1 MFTKPAQPRER
12 KTSRPK
18 WYLVYYVLA
27 AFDVFAIS
35 ASLYLTHQF
44 EGIYSRSVEVNQVWS
59 ARLAEYAGL
68 GRLAGAVNAP
78 GNDVFDSHA
87 VEAEAAKSQSAVF
100 AWNQRFAALRQELA
114 DSAGEVSGRALIP
127 QLDAAD
133 AALQEMVAE
142 SELIFSYF
150 TQKRAERAGERMA
163 TMDRKYAR
171 VHAALDGLRE
181 QVRAAQKSHLDEQQL
196 AAQSLQRLE
205 YLIGAFI
212 LLMVGGAML
221 YGRKIGRQ
229 MQKSDEDIRNLNADL
244 ERRVVERTAEF
255 QKANAA
261 LRSEMDERMRAE
273 ARLRETTE
281 RLEQAHEVSR
291 MGEWT
296 LDLATGK
303 LCHSARH
310 DQIFGYET
318 PIAEWSYE
326 ILLSRIHPE
335 DRERVD
341 CAAQETLKQNKE
353 WNIEYR
359 IIWPDGSVHWVWS
372 RGRVFHG
379 ADGQPERALGTV
391 VDVTQNKRAEEELR
405 AARDAAEAATR
416 AKSEF
421 LANMSHE
428 IRTPMN
434 AIIGLSHLTLKTEL
448 APRQRDYVTKVQAA
462 GQHLLR
468 VINDILDFSKVE
480 AGMLELERTEFELE
494 TVLHTATSLINA
506 DCERKGLEL
515 VVNIDPEVPP
525 SVLGDSLRLGQIL
538 LNFASNAV
546 KFTEKGEIGISVHA
560 IEKTAEDVLLEFRV
574 SDSGIGLTQEQLGR
588 LFQSFSQA
596 DTSITRKHGGTGL
609 GLAISKQMAELMGGG
624 VGAQSEFGQ
633 GSTFWFRARLG
644 IGQAPRRQL
653 LPDPDLRGCR
663 ALVVDDSFH
672 ARAAIVEMLESMT
685 FVVTEVSSGFAAVD
699 EVRAAEVEGR
709 PYDIVYLDWR
719 MPGLD
724 GMDTARRIKSL
735 GLSLPPALLMVSAYG
750 RDGMMREAE
759 AVGIDNVLVKPVNP
773 SVLFDTTIDL
783 LGTKR
788 RLEVKTPKPNAA
800 QANHAAPPDLAAIRG
815 ARILLVED
823 NDINQQVAR
832 EMLEDAG
839 LVVEL
844 AENGQIAL
852 KMAQN
857 KDYDLV
863 FMDMQMPVMDGMLAT
878 REIRKVERLAQL
890 PILAMTANA
899 MERDRH
905 TCIEAGMNDVLVKP
919 IDPPALWAAL
929 LRWVPPVQSHGA
941 AARADARPAPMAPP
955 TSVHG
960 IAGLDTQLG
969 LKRMMGKEPLYL
981 AMLRRFA
988 TGHKSLASQVQ
999 DALAD
1004 GDLATAERLAHTTKA
1019 VAGTVG
1025 ATVIQDLAEALET
1038 ALREYHPPVDVQRRL
1053 SELEQPLATL
1063 VAALETRLPAEA

>member
-1 MFTKPAQPRER
+1 MFTKPAQPQER
-12 KTSRPK
+12 KTNRPK

-59 ARLAEYAGL
+59 GRLADYGAL
-68 GRLAGAVNAP
+68 GQLAGAVNAP
-78 GNDVFDSHA
+78 GNDVFETRAADA
-87 VEAEAAKSQSAVF
+87 EAERTQSAVL
-100 AWNQRFAALRQELA
+100 AWNQRFAALREELA
-114 DSAGEVSGRALIP
+114 ASTGEVSGHSLLP
-127 QLDAAD
+127 QLDAVD
-133 AALQEMVAE
+133 ATLKEMVAE

-150 TQKRAERAGERMA
+150 AQQRPERAGARMA
-163 TMDRKYAR
+163 TMDRKFAK
-171 VHAALDGLRE
+171 VHAALDDLRQ
-181 QVRAAQKSHLDEQQL
+181 QVRAAQKSHLDQQQQ
-196 AAQSLQRLE
+196 AALSLQKLE

-212 LLMVGGAML
+212 LLMVAGATL
-221 YGRKIGRQ
+221 YGRNIGRQ
-229 MQKSDEDIRNLNADL
+229 MQESHEEIRNLNADL
-244 ERRVVERTAEF
+244 ERRVLERTAEF
-255 QKANAA
+255 QQANAA
-261 LRSEMDERMRAE
+261 LREEIDERLRAK

-296 LDLATGK
+296 LDLATGR
-303 LCHSARH
+303 LDHSARH
-310 DQIFGYET
+310 DQIFGHDT
-318 PIAEWSYE
+318 PIDEWSYE
-326 ILLSRIHPE
+326 IFLSRIHPE
-335 DRERVD
+335 DRERVHS
-341 CAAQETLKQNKE
+341 AAQAALRQNQD
-353 WNIEYR
+353 WDIEYR
-359 IIWPDGSVHWVWS
+359 ILWPDGSVRWLWS
-372 RGRVFHG
+372 RGRLFHG

-391 VDVTQNKRAEEELR
+391 VDVTQNKRAEDELR
-405 AARDAAEAATR
+405 AARDAAQAATR

-448 APRQRDYVTKVQAA
+448 TPRQRDYVVKVQAA

-480 AGMLELERTEFELE
+480 AGMLELERNEFELE
-494 TVLHTATSLINA
+494 TALDTATSLINA

-525 SVLGDSLRLGQIL
+525 SVMGDSLRLGQIL
-538 LNFASNAV
+538 LNLTSNAV

-560 IEKTAEDVLLEFRV
+560 IEKTAQDVLLEFRV
-574 SDSGIGLTQEQLGR
+574 RDSGIGLTQEQLGR

-609 GLAISKQMAELMGGG
+609 GLAISKQLAELMGGA
-624 VGAQSEFGQ
+624 VGAQSEVGQ
-633 GSTFWFRARLG
+633 GSTFWFTARLG
-644 IGQAPRRQL
+644 VGQTRRRSL

-685 FVVTEVSSGFAAVD
+685 FAVTEVSSGFAAVD

-719 MPGLD
+719 MPGMD

-750 RDGMMREAE
+750 REGMMKEAE

-773 SVLFDTTIDL
+773 SILFDTTIDL
-783 LGTKR
+783 LGAKR
-788 RLEVKTPKPNAA
+788 QVEVKGREPAAA
-800 QANHAAPPDLAAIRG
+800 QGHHAAPPDLGAIRG

-844 AENGQIAL
+844 AQNGQVAL
-852 KMAQN
+852 KMVQN
-857 KDYDLV
+857 TDYDLV

-878 REIRKVERLAQL
+878 RAIRRVERLAQL
-890 PILAMTANA
+890 PIVAMTANA

-919 IDPPALWAAL
+919 IDPHALWAAL
-929 LRWVPPVQSHGA
+929 LRWVLPVQPQA
-941 AARADARPAPMAPP
+941 AATRADAEPVATAAPA
-955 TSVHG
+955 SVHG

-969 LKRMMGKEPLYL
+969 LRRMMGKEPLYL

-988 TGHKSLASQVQ
+988 AGQKSLAAQVQ

-1004 GDLATAERLAHTTKA
+1004 GDIATAERLAHTTKA

-1025 ATVIQDLAEALET
+1025 ATVIQDLAQALET
-1038 ALREYHPPVDVQRRL
+1038 AIREYHPPVDVQRRL
-1053 SELEQPLATL
+1053 CELEQPLATL
-1063 VAALETRLPAEA
+1063 VAALESRLPAEV

>member
-1 MFTKPAQPRER
+1 MSNKPAQPRELR
-12 KTSRPK
+12 SARPK
-18 WYLVYYVLA
+18 WHLVYYVLA

-44 EGIYSRSVEVNQVWS
+44 VSMYSHSVQVNQVWS
-59 ARLAEYAGL
+59 ARLADYAGL

-78 GNDVFDSHA
+78 GNDVFDSRA
-87 VEAEAAKSQSAVF
+87 VEAEAARAQSALF
-100 AWNQRFAALRQELA
+100 AWNLRFATLREELA
-114 DSAGEVSGRALIP
+114 GSTGEVDGRALVP
-127 QLDAAD
+127 ELDAAD
-133 AALQEMVAE
+133 AALKEMVAE

-150 TQKRAERAGERMA
+150 TQGRPERAGARMA

-171 VHAALDGLRE
+171 LNAALDNLRE
-181 QVRAAQKSHLDEQQL
+181 QVRAAQKSHLDIQQR
-196 AAQSLQRLE
+196 AAQSLQKLE
-205 YLIGAFI
+205 YLIGALI
-212 LLMVGGAML
+212 LLMVGGATL

-229 MQKSDEDIRNLNADL
+229 MQKSDEDIRHLNADL
-244 ERRVVERTAEF
+244 ERRVVQRTEEF
-255 QKANAA
+255 QQANGA
-261 LRSEMDERMRAE
+261 LRAEMEERRRAE

-281 RLEQAHEVSR
+281 RLEQAHEVSQ

-296 LDLATGK
+296 LHLATGK
-303 LCHSARH
+303 LDHSARH
-310 DQIFGYET
+310 DQIFGHDS
-318 PIAEWSYE
+318 PIDDWNYE
-326 ILLSRIHPE
+326 IFLSRIHPE
-335 DRERVD
+335 DRQRVHD
-341 CAAQETLKQNKE
+341 AAQETLRQNKE
-353 WNIEYR
+353 WNVEYR
-359 IIWPDGSVHWVWS
+359 ITWPDGSVHWLWS
-372 RGRVFHG
+372 RGRVFHD
-379 ADGQPERALGTV
+379 ADGKPERALGTV
-391 VDVTQNKRAEEELR
+391 VDVTGNKRAEDELR

-434 AIIGLSHLTLKTEL
+434 AIIGLSHLTLKTDL
-448 APRQRDYVTKVQAA
+448 TPRQRDYVGKVQAA

-480 AGMLELERTEFELE
+480 AGMLELERAEFELE
-494 TVLHTATSLINA
+494 TVLDTATSLINA

-515 VVNIDPEVPP
+515 VVNIDPQVPP
-525 SVLGDSLRLGQIL
+525 SVVGDSLRLGQVL

-546 KFTEKGEIGISVHA
+546 KFTDKGEIGISVHA
-560 IEKTAEDVLLEFRV
+560 IEKTPEDVLLEFRV
-574 SDSGIGLTQEQLGR
+574 RDSGVGLTQEQLGR

-596 DTSITRKHGGTGL
+596 DSSITRKHGGTGL
-609 GLAISKQMAELMGGG
+609 GLAISKQLAELMGGS

-633 GSTFWFRARLG
+633 GSTFWFRARVG
-644 IGQAPRRQL
+644 IGQARRRPL
-653 LPDPDLRGCR
+653 VPDPDLRGCR

-685 FVVTEVSSGFAAVD
+685 FVVTEAGSGFAAVD

-719 MPGLD
+719 MPGMD

-783 LGTKR
+783 LGER
-788 RLEVKTPKPNAA
+788 RHLEVRAPKPDPA
-800 QANHAAPPDLAAIRG
+800 QADQPAAPDLAALRG
-815 ARILLVED
+815 ARVLLVED

-844 AENGQIAL
+844 AHNGRIAL
-852 KMAQN
+852 EMVQDT
-857 KDYDLV
+857 DYDLV
-863 FMDMQMPVMDGMLAT
+863 FMDMQMPVMDGMQAT
-878 REIRKVERLAQL
+878 REIRRVERLAPL
-890 PILAMTANA
+890 PIVAMTANA

-919 IDPPALWAAL
+919 IDPNALWSAL
-929 LRWVPPVQSHGA
+929 LRWVSPMQRQGA
-941 AARADARPAPMAPP
+941 AAQADAEPAAAAP
-955 TSVHG
+955 SSSIHG

-969 LKRMMGKEPLYL
+969 LRRMMGKEPLYL

-988 TGHKSLASQVQ
+988 AGQKSLAAQVQ
-999 DALAD
+999 EALAD
-1004 GDLATAERLAHTTKA
+1004 GDLATAERLAHTTRA
-1019 VAGTVG
+1019 VAGTLG
-1025 ATVIQDLAEALET
+1025 AIAIQDLAQALET
-1038 ALREYHPPVDVQRRL
+1038 AIRDYHPPVDVQRRL
-1053 SELEQPLATL
+1053 AELERPLATL